1 MSNLRNFSKNPM
13 DFYDAPITYSG
24 AKYSPMEHKKIIN
37 TLLEG
42 FDKEGIR
49 ITSEYYKSN
58 ENKTRLIGMYNI
70 DYGSN
75 LEFRHQISF
84 RNSTDGSMSFAIVSG
99 TQVIV
104 CENGMLSGDYIFK
117 RKHMGSSTSDIMIL
131 LQNSL
136 EYTEDAMKRNLL
148 LADRMKEVTVDK
160 QITAHLVGELFLNE
174 MIISSSQMNVI
185 KEQLIAPSYDYKAPG
200 TLYETYNHITHSLK
214 STNPLMFH
222 KKHKDLSDF
231 IETKFDMKIDTPE
244 IIEI

>member
-1 MSNLRNFSKNPM
+1 MSNLRNFSVNPT
-13 DFYDAPITYSG
+13 DFYEAPITYSG
-24 AKYSPMEHKKIIN
+24 AKYAPMEHKKIIE

-42 FDKEGIR
+42 FDKEGIK

-58 ENKTRLIGMYNI
+58 ENKTKLIGMYNI

-117 RKHMGSSTSDIMIL
+117 RKHMGNSTSDIMLL

-136 EYTEDAMKRNLL
+136 EYTEDAMKRNLT
-148 LADRMKEVTVDK
+148 LADRMKDVRIDK
-160 QITAHLVGELFLNE
+160 TLTAHLVGEMFLNE
-174 MIISSSQMNVI
+174 MIISSSQMNII
-185 KEQLIAPSYDYKAPG
+185 KEQLISPTYDYKAEG
-200 TLYETYNHITHSLK
+200 TLYELYNHTTHSLK
-214 STNPLMFH
+214 STHPLLFH
-222 KKHKDLSDF
+222 KKHKELSDF
-231 IETKFDMKIDTPE
+231 IETKFDMKIDAPVIAE
-244 IIEI
+244 I